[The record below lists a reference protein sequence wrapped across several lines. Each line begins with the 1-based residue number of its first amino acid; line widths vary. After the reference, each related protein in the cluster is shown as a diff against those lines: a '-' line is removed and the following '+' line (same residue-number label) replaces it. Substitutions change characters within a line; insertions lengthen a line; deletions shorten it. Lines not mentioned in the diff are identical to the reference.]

1 MKSPVVTNRR
11 CATLLSCAIWLGGAL
26 LAGLMPAYA
35 QGIDASSRLAAER
48 VAIGTCA
55 NCHGPQGH
63 SYSPKFPVLAGQQA
77 TYLVA
82 QLLAFRAQTR
92 GDADALGY
100 MWGMA
105 APLDDGEIT
114 GLADYYS
121 RQTPLAGPAGDA
133 ALIARGKDIYQN
145 GDVEH
150 SIPPCGACHGAG
162 AAGTA
167 GTEDTAGFP
176 RLAGQHVQY
185 LMKQLRSFQNNMRNV
200 AVMHGVARG
209 LQQNDMQAVATYLQ
223 SLGP

>member
-1 MKSPVVTNRR
+1 MKTS
-11 CATLLSCAIWLGGAL
+11 LLISLASLILLGL
-26 LAGLMPAYA
+26 NLAHAEDIDPA
-35 QGIDASSRLAAER
+35 SRAAAER

-55 NCHGPQGH
+55 TCHGPQGH

-77 TYLVA
+77 NYLVS
-82 QLLAFRAQTR
+82 QLQGFKAQTR

-105 APLDDGEIT
+105 APLDDGLIA

-121 RQTPLAGPAGDA
+121 RQTPQAGPQADQT
-133 ALIARGKDIYQN
+133 LIARGKDIYQH
-145 GDVEH
+145 GDATEG
-150 SIPPCGACHGAG
+150 IPPCGACHGPA

-167 GTEDTAGFP
+167 NYP

-200 AVMHGVARG
+200 AVMHGVALG
-209 LQQNDMQAVATYLQ
+209 LQVGDMRAVATYLQ